1 METQIKKYM
10 PSDKE
15 LEGLDLLISNIP
27 ELQDIIENSSHSLDL
42 IIRGIDTLNMP
53 LDYKKG
59 LKQLFVALQK
69 THTTSE
75 VYKYSNFR
83 NQDTILKLLD
93 KEKQYISIIKGQ
105 ANKHNDNYGVDEMNK
120 MFSSIDIKPKK
131 DTKVSPW
138 TVRTIK
144 DIKFQDDFKPIFS
157 EIGVKTYKQE
167 ELLDMKSSKKGPKF
181 NNVDKIIVNNTPNEV
196 IVTNKKY

>member
-1 METQIKKYM
+1 
-10 PSDKE
+10 
-15 LEGLDLLISNIP
+15 
-27 ELQDIIENSSHSLDL
+27 
-42 IIRGIDTLNMP
+42 
-53 LDYKKG
+53 
-59 LKQLFVALQK
+59 
-69 THTTSE
+69 
-75 VYKYSNFR
+75 
-83 NQDTILKLLD
+83 
-93 KEKQYISIIKGQ
+93 
-105 ANKHNDNYGVDEMNK
+105 MNK

-181 NNVDKIIVNNTPNEV
+181 NNVDKITVNNTPNEV